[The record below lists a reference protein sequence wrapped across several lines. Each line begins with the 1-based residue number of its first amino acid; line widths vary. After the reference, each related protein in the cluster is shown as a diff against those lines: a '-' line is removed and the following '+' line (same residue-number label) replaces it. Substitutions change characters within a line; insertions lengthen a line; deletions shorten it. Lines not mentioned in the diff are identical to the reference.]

1 MWFLF
6 INSSITSADD
16 QGLFVCLKSSET
28 KEFVIFSVLGIYLT
42 YTTVLGS
49 KLGYVLCQHDV
60 SIKDIFRQFNF
71 NIALYVF
78 NGFFKINIAIFNG
91 KGNSSAWT
99 HHLHVFL
106 HTTWQRSSIFSSD
119 FFVLISERFYIYMR
133 LLLQNESVCYY
144 PLCISLIMQRAEP
157 TPGHKY
163 FGFKSRGRDVML
175 EKAIM
180 EAWC

>member
-1 MWFLF
+1 
-6 INSSITSADD
+6 
-16 QGLFVCLKSSET
+16 
-28 KEFVIFSVLGIYLT
+28 
-42 YTTVLGS
+42 
-49 KLGYVLCQHDV
+49 
-60 SIKDIFRQFNF
+60 
-71 NIALYVF
+71 
-78 NGFFKINIAIFNG
+78 
-91 KGNSSAWT
+91 
-99 HHLHVFL
+99 
-106 HTTWQRSSIFSSD
+106 
-119 FFVLISERFYIYMR
+119 MR

>member
-91 KGNSSAWT
+91 KGNSSACT
-99 HHLHVFL
+99 HEHTICTFSYTRPDSGRPFFL
-106 HTTWQRSSIFSSD
+106 QIFLFSFRRDFIFICDYYFKTNRYVTT
-119 FFVLISERFYIYMR
+119 L
-133 LLLQNESVCYY
+133 SV
-144 PLCISLIMQRAEP
+144 
-157 TPGHKY
+157 
-163 FGFKSRGRDVML
+163 
-175 EKAIM
+175 
-180 EAWC
+180 

>member
-1 MWFLF
+1 MQFFMWFLF

-78 NGFFKINIAIFNG
+78 NGFLKLILLFLTERGTPPLVHMNTPFARFLTHDLTAVVHFFFRFFCSHFGEILYLYAIITSKRIG
-91 KGNSSAWT
+91 
-99 HHLHVFL
+99 
-106 HTTWQRSSIFSSD
+106 
-119 FFVLISERFYIYMR
+119 M
-133 LLLQNESVCYY
+133 LL
-144 PLCISLIMQRAEP
+144 PSLYKSNNATSRA
-157 TPGHKY
+157 H
-163 FGFKSRGRDVML
+163 SRT
-175 EKAIM
+175 
-180 EAWC
+180 